1 MSKGTITD
9 DSRIRAAVPTLLHL
23 ANRGANV
30 IVMSHLGRPKGVEP
44 ELSLRPVSSQLAHAL
59 EREVQFA
66 ADCVGEPA
74 QTAVDNLH
82 DGQVLLLENVR
93 FHPEDEADDP
103 DFARRLAALGQLYV
117 NDAFAASHRA
127 HASVV
132 GVAAYL
138 PAYAGELMEAELK
151 ALHQALDNPK
161 RPMIAV
167 VGGAKVSTKVGVL
180 RNLLK
185 KVDALI
191 IGGAMANTF
200 FKAQGYPT
208 GSGLVEDSALE
219 EAKEVADQ
227 AGGKLLLPVDLVCA
241 RRMEAGQPLRI
252 MDADK
257 VEPGWMALDIGP
269 KSVALLRP
277 TTARR
282 RRRRLEWAHGG
293 IRDPRFQRWDKGDRR
308 GDRNLRRLHAGRWG
322 RYGRGHRIPW
332 AERTF
337 LARFDRGRRNPRVPG
352 GQSTARHRD
361 PQGGLMASRVSPMP
375 LVAANW
381 KMNPNDAGDALDLVR
396 GVLSVARGHADRVE
410 VAIFPPFP
418 WLMSVSEVI
427 AESGV
432 ELGAQDC
439 FWELSGAFT
448 GEVSPAMLKGW
459 CQWVITGHS
468 ERRIYLAETDEMVSK
483 KTAAALGM
491 RAERDHV
498 RGRAG
503 RPL

>member
-117 NDAFAASHRA
+117 NDAFGASHRA

-151 ALHQALDNPK
+151 ALHQALDNPR

-219 EAKEVADQ
+219 EAREVADQ
-227 AGGKLLLPVDLVCA
+227 AGRKLLLPVDLVCA

-269 KSVALLRP
+269 KSVALYAQRLRGAGAVVWNGP
-277 TTARR
+277 MGVS
-282 RRRRLEWAHGG
+282 E
-293 IRDPRFQRWDKGDRR
+293 IRDFSDGTRAIGEAIATSGGYTLVGGGD
-308 GDRNLRRLHAGRWG
+308 
-322 RYGRGHRIPW
+322 
-332 AERTF
+332 T
-337 LARFDRGRRNPRVPG
+337 
-352 GQSTARHRD
+352 
-361 PQGGLMASRVSPMP
+361 
-375 LVAANW
+375 VAA
-381 KMNPNDAGDALDLVR
+381 
-396 GVLSVARGHADRVE
+396 
-410 VAIFPPFP
+410 I
-418 WLMSVSEVI
+418 
-427 AESGV
+427 ES
-432 ELGAQDC
+432 LG
-439 FWELSGAFT
+439 LSGRFSHVST
-448 GEVSPAMLKGW
+448 GGGATLEYLEGKVLPGIAILK
-459 CQWVITGHS
+459 
-468 ERRIYLAETDEMVSK
+468 EA
-483 KTAAALGM
+483 
-491 RAERDHV
+491 
-498 RGRAG
+498 
-503 RPL
+503 